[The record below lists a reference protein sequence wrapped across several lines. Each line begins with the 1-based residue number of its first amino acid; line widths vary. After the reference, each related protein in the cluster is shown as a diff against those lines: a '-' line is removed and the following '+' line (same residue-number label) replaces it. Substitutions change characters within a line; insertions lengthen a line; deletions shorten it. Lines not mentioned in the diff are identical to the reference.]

1 MNKSCKDKS
10 FIVYC
15 HTNNINGKK
24 YIGITSQTPEQRF
37 RHGKGYKKS
46 KYFNRAIQKYGWD
59 NFTHEILYKDLT
71 IEDAKEKEI
80 ELIKLFNTRDND
92 KGYNILAGGDL
103 IAGEYSP
110 LYNTHLSEETK
121 RKMSDVRKG
130 VPKPDGFGEKISN
143 KLKGRIFSEE
153 TRKKMSLH
161 HADFKGKNH
170 SKSKRVLCLETGL
183 IYESVGEA
191 SRATGCNRVKISNV
205 CNGYRDQTGG
215 LHFKFANDEKF

>member
-15 HTNNINGKK
+15 HTNKINGKK

-103 IAGEYSP
+103 ITGEYSP

-130 VPKPDGFGEKISN
+130 VPKTDGFGEKISN
-143 KLKGRIFSEE
+143 KLKGRIFS
-153 TRKKMSLH
+153 
-161 HADFKGKNH
+161 
-170 SKSKRVLCLETGL
+170 
-183 IYESVGEA
+183 
-191 SRATGCNRVKISNV
+191 
-205 CNGYRDQTGG
+205 
-215 LHFKFANDEKF
+215 